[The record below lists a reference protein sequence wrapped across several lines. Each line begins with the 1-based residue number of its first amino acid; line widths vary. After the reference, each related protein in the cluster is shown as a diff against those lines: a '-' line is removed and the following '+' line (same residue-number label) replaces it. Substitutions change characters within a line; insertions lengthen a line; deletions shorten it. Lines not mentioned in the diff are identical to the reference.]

1 MTAAQEYDSV
11 RSTTDTESVY
21 DGRTI
26 PAGMRGTV
34 LDAKPDG
41 SILAEFAFASQT
53 ADSDGDFVQG
63 VLTAGQYEVVQAH
76 YRKQCPDGPFATLIA
91 VATSY
96 LHPEWSCPA
105 RLRRRAGRAE
115 DDPEMRAFKEE
126 LREAMAHPER
136 LPGEELSG
144 RVQHDY
150 GSDEAFMEQ
159 LWRYLYGDEPAVEPG
174 TPGAS
179 QRAARP
185 EGAALLYESVR
196 TVTPVEQAGYDG
208 RLIQVIPAGT
218 EGIIRHTRPDG
229 THTAELVTAPQP
241 EDYDCDD
248 DFDGGLADVTLTDG
262 QYEVIPSL
270 CQNWTLHPDVPFS
283 ALIAIADAYLA
294 PGAEDLASLR
304 QRARS
309 EDDEEMR
316 RFKDQLR
323 AAIMHPEDVP
333 GNQLSRYVRRDDGG
347 PGAFLLRLWRD
358 LYGDEH
364 VAARGFYWNR
374 HSDGPFMTLAL
385 VTATYLHPGAPRP
398 GTLRGRADDTHDSE
412 MRTFKEQLRE
422 LVLYPERLPDR
433 FFNHLRHDCGSDDAF
448 MERLW
453 RYLYDDEPA
462 AGPGT
467 AEASRRG
474 EAGA

>member
-1 MTAAQEYDSV
+1 MTAAREYDSI
-11 RSTTDTESVY
+11 RSTAGTESVY

-26 PAGMRGTV
+26 PAGMRGAV
-34 LDAKPDG
+34 LDARPDG
-41 SILAEFAFASQT
+41 SILAEFAFSPQT

-63 VLTAGQYEVVQAH
+63 VLTAGQYEVIPSYA
-76 YRKQCPDGPFATLIA
+76 REGCPAGPFAALIRIA
-91 VATSY
+91 ATY
-96 LHPEWSCPA
+96 LHPECACPA

-115 DDPEMRAFKEE
+115 DDAEMRAFRDE
-126 LREAMAHPER
+126 LREAILHPGR
-136 LPGEELSG
+136 LPGDALSV

-159 LWRYLYGDEPAVEPG
+159 LWRYLYGGEPVAGPG
-174 TPGAS
+174 APGAS
-179 QRAARP
+179 RRAARP

-208 RLIQVIPAGT
+208 QLIRVIPAGA

-229 THTAELVTAPQP
+229 TLSAELVTVPQAE
-241 EDYDCDD
+241 EDGGDD

-270 CQNWTLHPDVPFS
+270 CPNWTLRPGTPF
-283 ALIAIADAYLA
+283 ATLIAIAGEYLA
-294 PGAEDLASLR
+294 PEAKDLASLR
-304 QRARS
+304 QRAGR

-323 AAIMHPEDVP
+323 AAIMHPGDLP
-333 GNQLSRYVRRDDGG
+333 GNELPGHARRGDGG
-347 PGAFLLRLWRD
+347 PGAFLLRLWRG

-364 VAARGFYWNR
+364 VAAGGFYWDR
-374 HSDGPFMTLAL
+374 HGDGPFMTLAL

-398 GTLRGRADDTHDSE
+398 ETLRGRAGDARDPE
-412 MRTFKEQLRE
+412 MRTFKAQLRE
-422 LVLYPERLPDR
+422 LLQNPGRLPDR
-433 FFNHLRHDCGSDDAF
+433 FFSHLRHDCGSDEAF

-453 RYLYDDEPA
+453 RYLYHDEPVA
-462 AGPGT
+462 EPGP
-467 AEASRRG
+467 AEAPWKG
-474 EAGA
+474 DAGG

>member
-1 MTAAQEYDSV
+1 MTAAQECDSI
-11 RSTTDTESVY
+11 RSTAGTESVY

-26 PAGMRGTV
+26 PAGMRGAV
-34 LDAKPDG
+34 VDAKPDG
-41 SILAEFAFASQT
+41 SILAEFAFAPQT

-63 VLTAGQYEVVQAH
+63 VLTAGQYEVIQSYVQD
-76 YRKQCPDGPFATLIA
+76 RCPAGPFAALIRIA
-91 VATSY
+91 STY
-96 LHPEWSCPA
+96 LHPECACPA

-115 DDPEMRAFKEE
+115 DDAEMRAFKDE
-126 LREAMAHPER
+126 LREAILHPER
-136 LPGEELSG
+136 LPGDELSG
-144 RVQHDY
+144 HVQHDY

-159 LWRYLYGDEPAVEPG
+159 LWRYLYGAEPVAGPG
-174 TPGAS
+174 VPGAS

-208 RLIQVIPAGT
+208 QLIRVIPAGA

-229 THTAELVTAPQP
+229 TLSAELVTVPQV
-241 EDYDCDD
+241 EDYGGDD

-270 CQNWTLHPDVPFS
+270 CPNWALHPDTPF
-283 ALIAIADAYLA
+283 ATLIAIADEYLA
-294 PGAEDLASLR
+294 PEANDLASLR
-304 QRARS
+304 QRAGR

-323 AAIMHPEDVP
+323 AAIMHPEDLP
-333 GNQLSRYVRRDDGG
+333 GNELSRHVRHDDGG
-347 PGAFLLRLWRD
+347 PGAFLLRLWRS

-364 VAARGFYWNR
+364 VAVGGFYWD
-374 HSDGPFMTLAL
+374 HHGEGPFMTLAL

-398 GTLRGRADDTHDSE
+398 ETLRGRANDAHDAE
-412 MRTFKEQLRE
+412 MRTFKAQLRE
-422 LVLYPERLPDR
+422 LLQNPERLPDR
-433 FFNHLRHDCGSDDAF
+433 FFSHLQHDCGSDEAF

-453 RYLYDDEPA
+453 RYLYDDEPVA
-462 AGPGT
+462 EPGT
-467 AEASRRG
+467 AEAPRKG
-474 EAGA
+474 DAGA